1 MSSPALRPA
10 QAFAVYT
17 GARVAAFVVCLGL
30 LYLVGFRRYALV
42 LGALLLSAVA
52 SLLLLRHQR
61 AVVSTAIASRPRR
74 PRRQAVTRPMPGRD
88 PDDPHADDPYAE
100 DDLAAEDPYADDP
113 HADDPYAEDDLAAED
128 PYADDDRDA
137 DRRASADSR
146 APDGR

>member
-1 MSSPALRPA
+1 MTSPALRPA

-100 DDLAAEDPYADDP
+100 DPYAEDPYAE
-113 HADDPYAEDDLAAED
+113 DPYAEDDLAAED

>member
-1 MSSPALRPA
+1 VSSPALRPA

-42 LGALLLSAVA
+42 LGALVLSAVA

-88 PDDPHADDPYAE
+88 PDD
-100 DDLAAEDPYADDP
+100 DP

>member
-42 LGALLLSAVA
+42 LGALVLSAVA

-100 DDLAAEDPYADDP
+100 DPYAE
-113 HADDPYAEDDLAAED
+113 DPYAEDDLAAED

>member
-88 PDDPHADDPYAE
+88 PDDP
-100 DDLAAEDPYADDP
+100 YADDP

>member
-1 MSSPALRPA
+1 VSSPALRPA

-88 PDDPHADDPYAE
+88 PDDPHADDPH
-100 DDLAAEDPYADDP
+100 ADDP

>member
-1 MSSPALRPA
+1 VSSPALRPA

-88 PDDPHADDPYAE
+88 PDDPHADDPHA
-100 DDLAAEDPYADDP
+100 DDPHADDPHADDPHADDP
-113 HADDPYAEDDLAAED
+113 HADDPYAEDDLAA
-128 PYADDDRDA
+128 

>member
-1 MSSPALRPA
+1 VSSPALRPA

-88 PDDPHADDPYAE
+88 PDDP
-100 DDLAAEDPYADDP
+100 YADDP

>member
-100 DDLAAEDPYADDP
+100 D
-113 HADDPYAEDDLAAED
+113 PYAEDDLAAED
-128 PYADDDRDA
+128 PYADDDRDL

>member
-1 MSSPALRPA
+1 VSSPALRPA

-42 LGALLLSAVA
+42 LGALVLSAVA

-100 DDLAAEDPYADDP
+100 DPYAE
-113 HADDPYAEDDLAAED
+113 DPYAEDDLAAED

>member
-10 QAFAVYT
+10 QAFAIYT
-17 GARVAAFVVCLGL
+17 GARVAAFVLCLGL

-74 PRRQAVTRPMPGRD
+74 PRRQVVTRPMPGRD
-88 PDDPHADDPYAE
+88 PDDPHAE
-100 DDLAAEDPYADDP
+100 
-113 HADDPYAEDDLAAED
+113 DPYAEDDLAAED

-137 DRRASADSR
+137 DRRASTDSR

>member
-1 MSSPALRPA
+1 VSSPALRPA

-42 LGALLLSAVA
+42 LDALLLSAVA

-88 PDDPHADDPYAE
+88 PDDPHADDPYA
-100 DDLAAEDPYADDP
+100 
-113 HADDPYAEDDLAAED
+113 DDPYAEDDLAAED

>member
-1 MSSPALRPA
+1 VSSPALRPA

-100 DDLAAEDPYADDP
+100 DPYADDP
-113 HADDPYAEDDLAAED
+113 HADDPYAEDDLAGED

>member
-42 LGALLLSAVA
+42 LGALVLSAVA

-100 DDLAAEDPYADDP
+100 D
-113 HADDPYAEDDLAAED
+113 PYAEDDLAAED

>member
-1 MSSPALRPA
+1 VSSPALRPA

-88 PDDPHADDPYAE
+88 PDDPHADDPHA
-100 DDLAAEDPYADDP
+100 DDPHADDPHADDPHADDPHADDP
-113 HADDPYAEDDLAAED
+113 HADDPYAEDDLAA
-128 PYADDDRDA
+128 

>member
-100 DDLAAEDPYADDP
+100 DPYAE
-113 HADDPYAEDDLAAED
+113 DPYAEDDLAAED

>member
-1 MSSPALRPA
+1 VSSPALRPA

-42 LGALLLSAVA
+42 LGALVLSAVA

-88 PDDPHADDPYAE
+88 PDDPHADDPYA
-100 DDLAAEDPYADDP
+100 DDPYAE
-113 HADDPYAEDDLAAED
+113 DPYAEDDLAAED

>member
-88 PDDPHADDPYAE
+88 PDDPHADDPH
-100 DDLAAEDPYADDP
+100 ADDP

>member
-74 PRRQAVTRPMPGRD
+74 PRRQAVSRPMPGRD
-88 PDDPHADDPYAE
+88 PDDPHADDPYA
-100 DDLAAEDPYADDP
+100 DDPYAE
-113 HADDPYAEDDLAAED
+113 DPYAEDDLAAED
-128 PYADDDRDA
+128 PYADDDRDL

>member
-100 DDLAAEDPYADDP
+100 DDLAG
-113 HADDPYAEDDLAAED
+113 ED

>member
-100 DDLAAEDPYADDP
+100 DPYADDP
-113 HADDPYAEDDLAAED
+113 HADDPYAEDDLAGED